1 MTLVRRGHSGQRVT
15 RRLCS
20 LGLVGGLGLLVA
32 CAGPLPSEVPLG
44 KGPLFTAEAKQ
55 REKRAAEREEARANA
70 PDAPP
75 KTIAQAPK
83 AQPKSTSS
91 DAGAGGAPNAAA
103 TSSADPPKGDGAKP
117 PATSVAYAGMYVGR
131 DTSLYKL
138 SGLPDRSETDANA
151 KTRVEDRPDGGVFLI
166 PVDSSNGKDICKL
179 HATVKSKS
187 QKTFEINKGQR
198 CFEPEQGGVTG
209 TVRSGSAKL
218 DSGKLV
224 FDVVLAIEVNADSQV
239 NGSLDYH
246 FEGTRQ

>member
-1 MTLVRRGHSGQRVT
+1 SVSRC
-15 RRLCS
+15 LCG
-20 LGLVGGLGLLVA
+20 LGLVGGLGLPVA
-32 CAGPLPSEVPLG
+32 CAGPLPSERPLG
-44 KGPLFTAEAKQ
+44 KGPLFTAEEKQ
-55 REKRAAEREEARANA
+55 RKKRAAERETALANA

-75 KTIAQAPK
+75 KPTAQAPK
-83 AQPKSTSS
+83 ARPKSKSS
-91 DAGAGGAPNAAA
+91 DAGAGDAPKAVA
-103 TSSADPPKGDGAKP
+103 TSTADAPKGDAAKP
-117 PATSVAYAGMYVGR
+117 PATSVAYAGVYVGQ

-166 PVDSSNGKDICKL
+166 PVDSSSGKDICKL
-179 HATVKSKS
+179 HATVKNKS

-218 DSGKLV
+218 GSGKLV
-224 FDVVLAIEVNADSQV
+224 FDVVLAIEVNADSQA